1 MRGNSTARGDE
12 GKGRETGEGTSGVR
26 GSVRGP
32 SVCIEG
38 WGRRP
43 AVANGFVRWKGQKG
57 RGGGGGWGDYDA
69 NYSVRQ
75 CGPAIYYNINAEAKL
90 QIGG

>member
-1 MRGNSTARGDE
+1 MKDGEGDPRWQMGLCD
-12 GKGRETGEGTSGVR
+12 GKGKRGE
-26 GSVRGP
+26 
-32 SVCIEG
+32 
-38 WGRRP
+38 
-43 AVANGFVRWKGQKG
+43 AV
-57 RGGGGGWGDYDA
+57 GGGWGDYDA

>member
-1 MRGNSTARGDE
+1 M
-12 GKGRETGEGTSGVR
+12 GKAT
-26 GSVRGP
+26 
-32 SVCIEG
+32 
-38 WGRRP
+38 
-43 AVANGFVRWKGQKG
+43 
-57 RGGGGGWGDYDA
+57 RGGKWVCAMERAKGERRWGGGDYDA